1 MLLVGVSIVSLVGYD
16 IYSHPS
22 DAKSIDAATIQVGGE
37 SHFRGEFGTLDN
49 LVTIEGQAPVTV
61 EVPFSVADHV
71 VVDMEHHTGT
81 VEIRIKG
88 KTVEE
93 SSSGL
98 VMWKAPRDYQ
108 PSKDSKF

>member
-1 MLLVGVSIVSLVGYD
+1 MLLVWVSVVSLVGYY

-22 DAKSIDAATIQVGGE
+22 DANPIDVATILIGGE
-37 SHFRGEFGTLDN
+37 SHFRGEFGTLDH
-49 LVTIEGQAPVTV
+49 LITIEGEAPAKV

-71 VVDMEHHTGT
+71 VADMDDYTGT
-81 VEIRIKG
+81 VEIQVKD
-88 KTVEE
+88 KTVDKN
-93 SSSGL
+93 SGGV